1 MSRHAI
7 HLGTAWEP
15 PTAEAMRWLRCFGRP
30 TGIEPGDRVVL
41 VCQGAARS
49 AAWQDA
55 TLNDGRLGW
64 HAAADG
70 GLECDVTD
78 LLAERNLLVVPVSDP
93 QDGVA
98 DRGRGAR
105 ATLPAAW
112 GRLSMVVVSD

>member
-1 MSRHAI
+1 
-7 HLGTAWEP
+7 
-15 PTAEAMRWLRCFGRP
+15 
-30 TGIEPGDRVVL
+30 
-41 VCQGAARS
+41 
-49 AAWQDA
+49 
-55 TLNDGRLGW
+55 
-64 HAAADG
+64 
-70 GLECDVTD
+70 VTD